1 MGMRSN
7 WKLVAN
13 DYQHLYKWTVSCTE
27 IPDVWP
33 WISNLK
39 SNTLSLQLFLLAYSF
54 HEEDK
59 CTWCWHIH
67 FKTFQYASLGLNTNF
82 FTNASLQQRL
92 PPSKYPLLYGHF
104 FFLLL
109 QIVFGL
115 SGRVQDSS
123 ADKQTFRQ

>member
-1 MGMRSN
+1 MKGINAHDAGIYISKLSN
-7 WKLVAN
+7 M
-13 DYQHLYKWTVSCTE
+13 H
-27 IPDVWP
+27 
-33 WISNLK
+33 
-39 SNTLSLQLFLLAYSF
+39 
-54 HEEDK
+54 
-59 CTWCWHIH
+59 
-67 FKTFQYASLGLNTNF
+67 SLGLNTNF

-115 SGRVQDSS
+115 YGRVQDSS